1 MKICAIDIGT
11 NSTLYLLA
19 KIDQSRKLQPL
30 YFQSETT
37 QLGKS
42 LKKRNLL
49 LSAPTTKTI
58 NTVKKFLAHAKKNGA
73 EKFTIVGTS
82 ALREAKNKKQFCQK
96 LQQQTG
102 KKVKIISAIKEAQLT
117 HLAVSRSLKTDDSN
131 LIIIDIGG
139 GSTEIIYCKTQKKK
153 IIKSLPLGAVHLT
166 EKFRNNISAME
177 SHIRSILSKN
187 KVSLKPPTS
196 KQQLIGVGGTIT
208 TLAALLKKL
217 KQYDPKAIHRSKIKY
232 QSLDKMIKKFQ
243 DLSLKKRRQLIPFS
257 PKRGNIMLAG
267 LVILRTLMNHF
278 RIKKLTVCDRGL
290 LYGLILDVNT
300 GRSIGKKH

>member
-153 IIKSLPLGAVHLT
+153 I
-166 EKFRNNISAME
+166 
-177 SHIRSILSKN
+177 
-187 KVSLKPPTS
+187 
-196 KQQLIGVGGTIT
+196 
-208 TLAALLKKL
+208 
-217 KQYDPKAIHRSKIKY
+217 
-232 QSLDKMIKKFQ
+232 
-243 DLSLKKRRQLIPFS
+243 
-257 PKRGNIMLAG
+257 
-267 LVILRTLMNHF
+267 
-278 RIKKLTVCDRGL
+278 
-290 LYGLILDVNT
+290 
-300 GRSIGKKH
+300 